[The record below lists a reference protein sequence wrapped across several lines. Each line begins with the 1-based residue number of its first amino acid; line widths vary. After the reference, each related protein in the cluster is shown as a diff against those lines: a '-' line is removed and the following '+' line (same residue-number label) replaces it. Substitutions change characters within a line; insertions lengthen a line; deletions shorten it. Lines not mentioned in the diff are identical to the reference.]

1 MSDPGRLARIGG
13 TEREERAGYRSGLDD
28 AVARFVASATAAA
41 AEVKPRNH
49 RWVLL
54 MLFAE
59 AHQRA
64 AAAIKALAQQE
75 AGHG

>member
-1 MSDPGRLARIGG
+1 MSDPRRSAGLVG

-28 AVARFVASATAAA
+28 AVARFVASAKAA
-41 AEVKPRNH
+41 AERIGPRD